1 MFVIMSKAK
10 FYALEAQLDELR
22 NNQEAC
28 AAQLV
33 RCEKRLKLCRETE
46 EKLIME
52 NIELKKRVEELE
64 KRVSCLAE
72 RLDEIDKEYSEMLAA
87 AEKAQADFSEGVNN
101 ILNYGLG
108 GGKK

>member
-10 FYALEAQLDELR
+10 LYALEAQLDELR
-22 NNQEAC
+22 NNQEAF
-28 AAQLV
+28 AAQLA

-52 NIELKKRVEELE
+52 NIELKKRISGLGEQ
-64 KRVSCLAE
+64 
-72 RLDEIDKEYSEMLAA
+72 LDSFDKEYSEMLAA

>member
-10 FYALEAQLDELR
+10 FYALEAQLEELR
-22 NNQEAC
+22 NNQGAF
-28 AAQLV
+28 AAQLA

-52 NIELKKRVEELE
+52 NIELKKRV
-64 KRVSCLAE
+64 SGLAE
-72 RLDEIDKEYSEMLAA
+72 QLDSFDKEYSEMLAA